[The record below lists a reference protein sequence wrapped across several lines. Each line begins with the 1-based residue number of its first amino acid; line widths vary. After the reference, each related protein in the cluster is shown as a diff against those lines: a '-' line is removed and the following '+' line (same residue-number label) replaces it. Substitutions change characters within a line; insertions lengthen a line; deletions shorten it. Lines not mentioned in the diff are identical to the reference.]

1 MKIFFIKKIHKACI
15 YTLIF
20 ITAPIFSDNF
30 QYNNYNNHGVVG
42 LVNMPTAR
50 FFDEGV
56 FGLTIYDGTPEQKIT
71 VTASPYDWLE
81 SSFFYTNIQNKRYC
95 ADQNA
100 SICTQDF
107 KDKGF
112 NLKVRLKEEGVLP
125 AIAIGINDL
134 AGTGFFSSEYIV
146 GSYGVDNLDFHF
158 GLGWGSLNTSD
169 LSFKNP
175 LSFINDS
182 FEDRPDSFAS
192 RGGQFQPGR
201 YFSGKEASPFF
212 GASYVV
218 NNNLLFKIEY
228 DTTETDGAIEYDIP
242 SSRASLGLEYTF
254 KNNFT
259 VGLVKER
266 NSYFS
271 LKFIYKKNTARD
283 IKNFEYE
290 SADIPENADKYNKLV
305 GNLSNNGIGVN
316 KIYESAS
323 AIGIEIT
330 QFRHPSLDLIEEII
344 YVAREDSGIEKD
356 IKTKYVIADLE
367 AYSEIDEEY
376 IRSANLLYERVKS
389 QRLITD
395 TRFTVRPFL
404 AAREGFFKLAAMI
417 ENDSE
422 YIIKDNFF
430 FNSNIKYTL
439 KDNFE
444 DLILPPVDV
453 FPAQVRSDVKEYLRN
468 LEGRF
473 AIGRAQFDYHI
484 TPKKNNH
491 LMFTAGILEEMFN
504 GYGFEYLYFMP
515 RKNYAYGFELF
526 NVQKRDYELRFGT
539 LDYKQTTGHLNLYY
553 RNYGRIPFDAKISYG
568 KYLAGDVGGTL
579 EFSRTFKN
587 GAKFGVFATFTDVSA
602 EQFGEGSFDKGLFFS
617 IPIYKDF
624 IDYTWS
630 PLTKDPGAKIL
641 RKHTLNDLLVKFR
654 SHNQ

>member
-1 MKIFFIKKIHKACI
+1 MKIMFINIINK
-15 YTLIF
+15 IF
-20 ITAPIFSDNF
+20 IYILVIICAPLFSDSF

-42 LVNMPTAR
+42 LINMPTAR
-50 FFDEGV
+50 LFNEGV

-81 SSFFYTNIQNKRYC
+81 SSFFYTNIQNKKYC
-95 ADQNA
+95 VDQNV
-100 SICTQDF
+100 SICRQDF

-112 NLKVRLKEEGVLP
+112 NLKLRLKEEGVFP

-146 GSYGVDNLDFHF
+146 GSYGIDNLDLHF

-169 LSFKNP
+169 LSFRNP
-175 LSFINDS
+175 LSFINDT
-182 FEDRPDSFAS
+182 FDDRPTDFAS

-212 GASYVV
+212 GASYAF
-218 NNNLLFKIEY
+218 NKNLLFKVEY
-228 DTTETDGAIEYDIP
+228 DTTDTDGAIEYDIP

-254 KNNFT
+254 NKNFT
-259 VGLVKER
+259 IGLSKER
-266 NSYFS
+266 NNYFS
-271 LKFIYKKNTARD
+271 LKFVYKKNTSTD

-290 SADIPENADKYNKLV
+290 RADVPEDADKYNKLV
-305 GNLSNNGIGVN
+305 GNLGSNGIGVN

-344 YVAREDSGIEKD
+344 YVAKEDSGIEKD
-356 IKTKYVIADLE
+356 IRTKYVIADLE
-367 AYSEIDEEY
+367 AYSEIDEAY
-376 IRSANLLYERVKS
+376 LKSANLLYEREKS
-389 QRLITD
+389 RRLITD
-395 TRFTVRPFL
+395 TRFSLRPFL

-430 FNSNIKYTL
+430 FNSNLKYTI

-444 DLILPPVDV
+444 DLVLPPVDV
-453 FPAQVRSDVKEYLRN
+453 FPAQVRSDVKEYLRR
-468 LEGRF
+468 LEGRVV
-473 AIGRAQFDYHI
+473 IGRAQFDYHL

-504 GYGFEYLYFMP
+504 GYGFEYLYFQP

-526 NVQKRDYELRFGT
+526 NVQKRDYGLRFGT
-539 LDYKQTTGHLNLYY
+539 LDYKQTTGHLNFYY

-568 KYLAGDVGGTL
+568 KYLAGDVGGTIEL
-579 EFSRTFKN
+579 SRRYKN
-587 GAKFGVFATFTDVSA
+587 GAKFGVYATFTDVTA
-602 EQFGEGSFDKGLFFS
+602 EQFGEGSFDKGVFFN
-617 IPIYKDF
+617 IPIYGNLVN
-624 IDYTWS
+624 YTWR
-630 PLTKDPGAKIL
+630 PLTKDPGAKL
-641 RKHTLNDLLVKFR
+641 NRRHTLHGLLVKLQPI
-654 SHNQ
+654 N